1 MVQPL
6 LSAEWYR
13 VARLKPRLRLAVRV
27 RRQLLRGTRWYLLCD
42 DASGR
47 QHLVNQAA
55 FGFIGRCDGAHDVQ
69 TVWDAMLSDAAES
82 APTQPEVIELLVQL
96 DELDLLQCE
105 RGPDTEM
112 LFRRHEQRRR
122 QRRRSMIN
130 PFSFRLS
137 LGDPSRWLPR
147 LDPIAH
153 ALFRPVV
160 LWLWLAAVALAAFAA
175 AAHWDELAA
184 HTREL
189 LGSPRAM
196 LLAWLCFPMM
206 KALHEL
212 GHALAVRRWGG
223 DVREFGLGLML
234 LVPAP
239 YVDASAASAFER
251 RSQRAGVAAAGIVV
265 ELALAALALLVWV
278 GAQPGVVRDISLVMM
293 AIGGCS
299 TLVFNGNPLLRFDG
313 YHVMCDLLELPNL
326 AARSNAW
333 WSAALRRLLQGRR
346 TDDAPVAAHA
356 ETKWLVAY
364 APLSFAYRIPLAVGI
379 VWWLGGK
386 AWLLGAAAALYL
398 AVSMLLWPLVRLARQ
413 LLATASGGG
422 QTARAAVALALLAI
436 VPGLVL
442 FVVPMPLATV
452 APAVVWLPDRAQLR
466 AQTEGFVAAL
476 PVADG
481 SQVHAGDLL
490 LVLDNPVL
498 WSERAQLVSRLDA
511 LEADQLRLL
520 WNDGAAARNVSERI
534 ESARAELARL
544 DERLAALQVRAEVSG
559 TLVMPRQADLP
570 GTYAERGA
578 TLGHVLAPDQLRVR
592 AAVAQDDA
600 DLVRHRTVHA
610 DVRLADMPERLAQ
623 AALSQD
629 TPAASRT
636 LPSAA
641 LGDRAGGPY
650 TTDPS
655 DPKGLRSLDPVFLVD
670 LSLADTS
677 VGRAGARAWVRFDHG
692 TEPLAQQAL
701 RRATQ
706 LFLKHFDPSE

>member
-6 LSAEWYR
+6 LSPEWYR

-27 RRQLLRGTRWYLLCD
+27 RRQTLRGTRWYLLCD
-42 DASGR
+42 EATGR
-47 QHLVNQAA
+47 QHLINEAA
-55 FGFIGRCDGAHDVQ
+55 YGFIGRCDGAHDVQ
-69 TVWDAMLSDAAES
+69 TVWDAMLTDAAES
-82 APTQPEVIELLVQL
+82 APTQSEVLELLMQL
-96 DELDLLQCE
+96 DQLDLLQCE
-105 RGPDTEM
+105 CGPDTEA
-112 LFRRHEQRRR
+112 LFRRHDQRRQ
-122 QRRRSMIN
+122 QRRRSMIS

-137 LGDPSRWLPR
+137 FGDPSRWLPR
-147 LDPIAH
+147 LDPIAL

-160 LWLWLAAVALAAFAA
+160 LWLWLAAVVLAGGAA
-175 AAHWDELAA
+175 AAHWEELVA
-184 HTREL
+184 HGREL
-189 LGSPRAM
+189 LGSPRAV
-196 LLAWLCFPMM
+196 LLAWLCFPLM

-265 ELALAALALLVWV
+265 ELALFALATLVWV
-278 GAQPGVVRDISLVMM
+278 GAQPGIVRDVCFVVM
-293 AIGGCS
+293 AIGGIS
-299 TLVFNGNPLLRFDG
+299 TLAFNGNPLLRFDG

-333 WSAALRRLLQGRR
+333 WGSVLRRLMQGRR
-346 TDDAPVAAHA
+346 ADDAPVVRRA

-364 APLSFAYRIPLAVGI
+364 APLSFAYRLPLAVGI
-379 VWWLGGK
+379 VWWLGSK
-386 AWLLGAAAALYL
+386 AWLLGVAAALYL
-398 AVSMLLWPLVRLARQ
+398 VVSMLLWPFVRLARQ
-413 LLATASGGG
+413 LLVTASSDG
-422 QTARAAVALALLAI
+422 QAARAVIALALLAV

-452 APAVVWLPDRAQLR
+452 APAVVWLPDKAQLR

-476 PVADG
+476 PAADG
-481 SQVHAGDLL
+481 SRVRAGDLL
-490 LVLDNPVL
+490 LVLDNPTL
-498 WSERAQLVSRLDA
+498 SSERAQLVSRLDG

-534 ESARAELARL
+534 EAARAELARL
-544 DERLAALQVRAEVSG
+544 DERLAALQVHAEVSG
-559 TLVMPRQADLP
+559 TLVMPRQADLL
-570 GTYAERGA
+570 GTFAQRGA

-600 DLVRHRTVHA
+600 DLVRQRTVHA
-610 DVRLADMPERLAQ
+610 DVRLADTPQHLAR
-623 AALSQD
+623 AVLSQD
-629 TPAASRT
+629 TPAASRA

-650 TTDPS
+650 ATDPS
-655 DPKGLRSLDPVFLVD
+655 DAKGLRSLDPVFLVD

-677 VGRAGARAWVRFDHG
+677 VVRAGARAWVRFDHG
-692 TEPLAQQAL
+692 TEPLAQQVL